1 MIQPSLLPSRA
12 PRVSDQDVARLIAFL
27 DGLGWVTAA
36 QLVGTHDWNDPQG
49 RSWTDRDLRAIAAAS
64 HGQIISGQKGYAL
77 TSQASVEDVNHA
89 AKWLES
95 QAKSMQARA
104 RAIRSAMHQ
113 TQRRS
118 A

>member
-1 MIQPSLLPSRA
+1 MLSSLRG
-12 PRVSDQDVARLIAFL
+12 QGWMTARELL
-27 DGLGWVTAA
+27 GL
-36 QLVGTHDWNDPQG
+36 QVGRTERQ
-49 RSWTDRDLRAIAAAS
+49 LRAMAAAS
-64 HGQIISGQKGYAL
+64 QGQIISGQRGYAR
-77 TSQASVEDVNHA
+77 TDQASVEDVNHA
-89 AKWLES
+89 AAWLES